1 MENQWNLQNE
11 QKVAPLA
18 GAWIEIYYGLRSVDW
33 NNVAPLAGAWIEIGI
48 LASISSR
55 KKVAP
60 LAGAWI
66 DTMKAST
73 AVVSVYCII

>member
-1 MENQWNLQNE
+1 MQVLVVVLVAPLAGAWIEMENQWNLQNE
-11 QKVAPLA
+11 Q
-18 GAWIEIYYGLRSVDW
+18 
-33 NNVAPLAGAWIEIGI
+33 
-48 LASISSR
+48 
-55 KKVAP
+55 KVAP

>member
-1 MENQWNLQNE
+1 MCNFA
-11 QKVAPLA
+11 VAPLA
-18 GAWIEIYYGLRSVDW
+18 GAWIEIRGAVGRAERSG
-33 NNVAPLAGAWIEIGI
+33 VAPLAGAWIEIMAERL
-48 LASISSR
+48 LAGR
-55 KKVAP
+55 KTVAP

>member
-1 MENQWNLQNE
+1 MVYLSFGWKNVV
-11 QKVAPLA
+11 VAPLA
-18 GAWIEIYYGLRSVDW
+18 GAWIEIVIST
-33 NNVAPLAGAWIEIGI
+33 PLNFTV
-48 LASISSR
+48 S
-55 KKVAP
+55 VAP